1 MPTNKRRSKL
11 RRRSR
16 RRKQKRILLLG
27 GICLAC
33 ILTVLGITYTV
44 LYRYVNKVDKN
55 TIQNN
60 IYIGQVDVSG
70 MSGKKAK
77 EAVTGELERYGKM
90 TLTMQVGEKSA
101 DTAFS
106 DLGLSMKNLDKAV
119 KEAVSYGKEGS
130 VWSRFMAIRKLNKE
144 KMVID
149 EKFVLDREKAAEL
162 IGEQASGLEVRAKSA
177 KIKHISGGFEIT
189 DETQGRRIEV
199 ESSIKAIEDY
209 LNKEWQYKNTSLKL
223 VEVVEEPKIK
233 RGDLETIRE
242 ELGSFSTDA
251 GYGDRVKNLRRAAEL
266 INGTVLMPGEEL
278 SVLKATLPY
287 TKKNGYVDGSAYE
300 NGQVVQNIGG
310 GLCQVS
316 TTLYNA
322 VLYSELKVTE
332 RSAHSMIVTYVDPSR
347 DAAIAEGVKDLKFVN
362 SYDTPILLEGYIDGN
377 NQLRFH
383 IYGKD
388 TRPKNR
394 KVEFESETLE
404 KKEYKKKFVAD
415 PENAIGYMKKDGI
428 GFNGRT
434 ARLWKV
440 VYEDGREV
448 SRKVINNSHYKASEL
463 EIMVGTA
470 SKNAEAS
477 KIVKDAIK
485 TQDEAKIQAA
495 ISKAKA
501 RENEPK
507 ESPGD
512 KKDEGS
518 EEGQGE

>member
-16 RRKQKRILLLG
+16 RRKQKRILLFG

-33 ILTVLGITYTV
+33 VLTVLGITYTV

-60 IYIGQVDVSG
+60 IYIGRVNVSG
-70 MSGKKAK
+70 MSAKKAK
-77 EAVTGELERYGKM
+77 EALNEELERYGQM

-101 DTAFS
+101 ETAFS
-106 DLGLSMKNLDKAV
+106 ELGLSMKNPDKTV
-119 KEAVSYGKEGS
+119 KEAVDYGKEGS
-130 VWSRFMAIRKLNKE
+130 VWSRFQEIRKLK
-144 KMVID
+144 KKKLVID
-149 EKFVLDREKAAEL
+149 EKLVLDQEKAATL
-162 IGEQASGLEVRAKSA
+162 IREQASGLEVRAENA
-177 KIKHISGGFEIT
+177 KIKHVSGGFEIT
-189 DETQGRRIEV
+189 DEKQGRKIEV
-199 ESSIKAIEDY
+199 EASIKAMEDY
-209 LNKEWQYKNTSLKL
+209 LNKEWKYENTSLKL
-223 VEVVEEPKIK
+223 EEVIEEPKIK
-233 RGDLETIRE
+233 RADLETIQD

-251 GYGDRVKNLRRAAEL
+251 GSGDRVTNLRRASEM

-287 TKKNGYVDGSAYE
+287 TKENGYVDGSAYE

-322 VLYSELKVTE
+322 VLYSELRVTE

-347 DAAIAEGVKDLKFVN
+347 DAAIAEDVKDLKFVN
-362 SYDTPILLEGYIDGN
+362 SYDTPVLLEGYIDGN

-404 KKEYKKKFVAD
+404 RTEYKKKFVAD
-415 PENAIGYMKKDGI
+415 SGKSIGYMQNEGI
-428 GFNGRT
+428 GFNGRK

-440 VYEDGREV
+440 VYENGKQI
-448 SRKVINNSHYKASEL
+448 SRDVINNSTYKASEL
-463 EIMVGTA
+463 EVRVGTA
-470 SKNAEAS
+470 SQNAEAS
-477 KIVKDAIK
+477 KIVSDAVK
-485 TQDEAKIQAA
+485 SQNEEKIRAA
-495 ISKAKA
+495 ISQAKAK
-501 RENEPK
+501 ENEPK
-507 ESPGD
+507 EKPEE
-512 KKDEGS
+512 KPDEGAA
-518 EEGQGE
+518 EG